1 MEKETD
7 LVAKEIKDSNDDLD
21 LSLRPTLLKDYIGQ
35 EEIKKELSIS
45 ILAAKKRNE
54 SLDHVLFF
62 GPPGLGKTTLSNVVA
77 NERGVHIKQT
87 NGSSLVRTGDL
98 AAILSSLEPGDV
110 LFIDEIH
117 RRPIQVQEVLYSA
130 REDFSLSLIVGKGAD
145 AQTLTLPLVPFTL
158 VGATTDAGSLSA
170 PLRDRFGILLQLRY
184 YSPEELLEIIR
195 RTSKALNFPITLEAA
210 YQLALRGRGTP
221 RIANRLFRRVRDYAT
236 YQGKSIID
244 REATKSATGF
254 LGIDE
259 LGLDD
264 TDRKILECLIFRYNG
279 KPVGL
284 NSIASAIGENV
295 ENVSEV
301 YEPYLVQIGLI
312 NRTPKGRVAT
322 EKAYRHLHLSY
333 PEGKPR

>member
-1 MEKETD
+1 MRNKESD
-7 LVAKEIKDSNDDLD
+7 PVAKEIKDNNDDLD
-21 LSLRPTLLKDYIGQ
+21 ISLRPTLLKDYIGQ

-77 NERGVHIKQT
+77 NERGTHIKQT

-98 AAILSSLEPGDV
+98 ASILSSLEPGDV

-158 VGATTDAGSLSA
+158 IGATTDAGSLSA

-184 YSPEELLEIIR
+184 YSPEELLEIIM
-195 RTSKALNFPITLEAA
+195 RTSKALNYPITLEAA

-236 YQGKSIID
+236 YQGKSVID
-244 REATKSATGF
+244 RGSTEAATSF

-264 TDRKILECLIFRYNG
+264 TDRKILECLIYRYNG
-279 KPVGL
+279 KPAGL
-284 NSIASAIGENV
+284 NAIASAIGENV

-312 NRTPKGRVAT
+312 NRTPKGRIAT
-322 EKAYRHLHLSY
+322 EKAYRHLHLTY
-333 PEGKPR
+333 PNAK